1 MSLKHRRGRTRTRAR
16 VEDAARVD
24 ALEFCRAHNLETVEK
39 VTPTGD
45 PFEVALCPTCKRRA
59 RWLYKIA
66 PAVAQCRKCA
76 GLVYRSKSESNSRA
90 AKIRAD
96 PQAAKIAMNQIS
108 TALDTGDT
116 AELDEGAHALQ
127 ICATVTP
134 PNDATAPD
142 AEPQG
147 DLSFAEVQ
155 NIIVR
160 DDLKT
165 ATNLLDRVVSQLES
179 ATETHVNRRG
189 DASQVAMR
197 PDSVAKLVNAYA
209 TLSNLRANRAGIAT
223 VIHQTEQQRE
233 ESGGGKTS
241 AQLMAEHLARNDRE
255 TANGRSMRDLHARHE
270 ASMKQ

>member
-16 VEDAARVD
+16 VEDVARFD
-24 ALEFCRAHNLETVEK
+24 ALEFCRANNLPTAEK
-39 VTPTGD
+39 STPTGE
-45 PFEVALCPTCKRRA
+45 PFEVALCPTCQRRA
-59 RWLYKIA
+59 RWFYQTA
-66 PAVAQCRKCA
+66 PETAVCRKCA
-76 GLVYRSKSESNSRA
+76 GLEYRSKSESNSRA
-90 AKIRAD
+90 SKIRAD
-96 PQAAKIAMNQIS
+96 PHAAQIAMNQIS

-116 AELDEGAHALQ
+116 AELDEGAHTLE

-134 PNDATAPD
+134 TPPPND

-160 DDLKT
+160 ADLKT
-165 ATNLLDRVVSQLES
+165 ATNLLERVVSQLES
-179 ATETHVNRRG
+179 AEETHVNRKG
-189 DASQVAMR
+189 EASQVAMR

-223 VIHQTEQQRE
+223 QIVATERQRE
-233 ESGGGKTS
+233 EGGKTS
-241 AQLMAEHLARNDRE
+241 ADLMTEHLARRDRE
-255 TANGRSMRDLHARHE
+255 TASGRSMRDLHERYE